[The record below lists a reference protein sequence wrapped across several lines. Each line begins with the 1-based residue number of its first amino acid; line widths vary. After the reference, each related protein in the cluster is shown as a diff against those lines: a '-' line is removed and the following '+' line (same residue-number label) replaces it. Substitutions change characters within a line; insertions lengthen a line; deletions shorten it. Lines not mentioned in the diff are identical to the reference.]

1 MRHPDSFTY
10 NQLLT
15 KKYLGSYILSIGL
28 LVLAFVAE
36 HFSTLYAHIYIKRPT
51 SLYVGDLFLDNLPVV
66 DMNFIIIEGA
76 LWSIVASVF
85 LVLYYPRK
93 ILFTLK
99 TVALLITIRAFFISL
114 THVGIYPGQITPGDG
129 FHDAVYMYFNFQNG
143 YFFSG
148 HTSMP
153 FLMGLIFWEN
163 KYIRYGYFTLSFIFG
178 VSVLL
183 AHSHYS
189 IDVLAAPFMAYGIY
203 HIARTLFREDYKLM
217 RGEHKVTLD

>member
-1 MRHPDSFTY
+1 MNQHDSFTY
-10 NQLLT
+10 KELLT

-28 LVLAFVAE
+28 LVVAFVAE
-36 HFSTLYAHIYIKRPT
+36 HFATLYAHIYIQRPT
-51 SLYVGDLFLDNLPVV
+51 SIYVGDVFLDNLPVI
-66 DMNFIIIEGA
+66 DMNFVIIEGA
-76 LWSIVASVF
+76 LWAIVLSVI
-85 LVLYYPRK
+85 LISYYPRK

-129 FHDAVYMYFNFQNG
+129 FHDAIYLYFNFQNG

-153 FLMGLIFWEN
+153 FLMGLIFWDK
-163 KYIRYGYFTLSFIFG
+163 KYIRYGYFALSFVFG
-178 VSVLL
+178 ISVLL

-189 IDVLAAPFMAYGIY
+189 IDVLAAPFMAYGIFNV
-203 HIARTLFREDYKLM
+203 ARLLFKEDYKLL
-217 RGEHKVTLD
+217 RGMHKTVLD